1 MIDFVAVLAQ
11 SDSES
16 LLDAPLTGGD
26 WIKAG
31 IVLVGTLVLA
41 AVVSRLLRRI
51 VARGIGQGF
60 AAILTSRFIA
70 YAVFLIGLSYA
81 LTVLGVRVGPLLGA
95 LGLGGLVLALALQGV
110 VGNFVSSVILQTRRP
125 YTVGDTVLLDGH
137 IGLVEDIDS
146 RTTQIRGLDGTH
158 IRIPNA
164 NVAGATIVNLTR
176 NPVRRSSLAV
186 GVAYETDLQQA
197 TEAIYAALKRVPRVL
212 PDPAPTVNLDDFGNS
227 SIGFNVLYWHASDVP
242 TELAARHDLVLAI
255 HREFAAESITIAFPQ
270 VVVWSGRD
278 RPDRLYS
285 GSVGDVRA
293 PYPGLDQPESEQER
307 RGPQW
312 RLGGRRTSSRRS
324 SGASAED
331 E

>member
-1 MIDFVAVLAQ
+1 M
-11 SDSES
+11 
-16 LLDAPLTGGD
+16 
-26 WIKAG
+26 
-31 IVLVGTLVLA
+31 
-41 AVVSRLLRRI
+41 
-51 VARGIGQGF
+51 
-60 AAILTSRFIA
+60 
-70 YAVFLIGLSYA
+70 FLIGLSYA

-285 GSVGDVRA
+285 GSVDEVRA